1 MKNLVS
7 AVAFSALVLAATPA
21 FAAPTGGRV
30 ELLVGY
36 DAVDASIFKDNGV
49 LYGVGAGYDV
59 AVAPSISLGADVEVS
74 DSTMKEDFG
83 GFDVTAGRDLYAGA
97 RVSFPVS
104 NAANLYVK
112 GGYTN
117 ARVKAEGFD
126 SDNLDGFRLGA
137 GAQFTV
143 AGKVYVGGEYRY
155 SNYQD
160 DVSRN
165 QVALTLGTRF

>member
-21 FAAPTGGRV
+21 VAAPTGGRV

-49 LYGVGAGYDV
+49 LYGVGAGYDF

-83 GFDVTAGRDLYAGA
+83 GFDVSAGRDLYAGA

-104 NAANLYVK
+104 DAANLYLK

-117 ARVKAEGFD
+117 ARVKAEGAG
-126 SDNLDGFRLGA
+126 SENLDGFRLG
-137 GAQFTV
+137 GGGQFTV
-143 AGKVYVGGEYRY
+143 AGKAYVGGEYRY
-155 SNYQD
+155 SDYQD
-160 DVSRN
+160 DVSRH